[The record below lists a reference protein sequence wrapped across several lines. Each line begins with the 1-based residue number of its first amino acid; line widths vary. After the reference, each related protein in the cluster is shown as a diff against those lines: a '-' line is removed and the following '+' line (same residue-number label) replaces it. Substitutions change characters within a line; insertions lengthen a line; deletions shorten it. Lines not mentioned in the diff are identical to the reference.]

1 MPIRSVPVGGASGLI
16 DAHAANTLL
25 VHTQK
30 KKKKHTKSRGDS
42 HSHKPKEEILV
53 GVFFFLP
60 FLQFCVLLL
69 SNVIIPPFSVGKF
82 STPNQV
88 LSEHTLDF

>member
-1 MPIRSVPVGGASGLI
+1 MPSRSVPVGGASGLI

-30 KKKKHTKSRGDS
+30 KKKKHTMSRGDS

-53 GVFFFLP
+53 GVFFF
-60 FLQFCVLLL
+60 FLFYNFVFCWL